1 MKPSRKRRL
10 FRSAIAFGH
19 CVAWLHAARERRPAL
34 GRDAARSY
42 VTEAGETSWTP
53 IVEITGGE
61 NRARFQALA
70 VAAAF
75 QLLRDAA

>member
-1 MKPSRKRRL
+1 
-10 FRSAIAFGH
+10 
-19 CVAWLHAARERRPAL
+19 VLHGCTLHEKG
-34 GRDAARSY
+34 GRHWIGMPARSY
-42 VTEAGETSWTP
+42 VTEAGETSWTQ